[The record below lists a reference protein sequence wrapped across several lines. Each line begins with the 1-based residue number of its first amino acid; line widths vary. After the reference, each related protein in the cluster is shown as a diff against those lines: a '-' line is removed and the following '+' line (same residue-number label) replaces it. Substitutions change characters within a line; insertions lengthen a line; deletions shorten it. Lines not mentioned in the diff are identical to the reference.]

1 VTCRPIYNA
10 LIIGAGNI
18 GAFFDTP
25 GAYDILTH
33 AHAYK
38 KFEGFNLL
46 GFVDTDM
53 GKAKKAV
60 SLWGGSF
67 FHCLEKA
74 FDESIVDVVSVA
86 VPDEQHYEVL
96 LKLSEFPV
104 KCVFAEKPLT
114 KKLEEAEDIVRI
126 YKEKNI
132 GLVVNYG
139 RRFVP
144 EFERIRDDIHQG
156 IYGGYVSGAGFYG
169 KGINHN
175 GSHLIDLLRYF
186 IGEIQDSYV
195 TDYLFDFY
203 DDDPSV
209 SCILTLD
216 NDKKFYL
223 QHIDCNLFSIFELDM
238 FFEKKRIRIKELGFV
253 IEKYDVRESDIFTGY
268 KNMVETGENRTSLG
282 KAMYYAV
289 KNIYDFLTEGAI
301 IKCSVF
307 DGYKAVEV
315 CTEIVKKTI
324 I

>member
-1 VTCRPIYNA
+1 MTYKPIFNA
-10 LIIGAGNI
+10 LIIGAGKI
-18 GAFFDTP
+18 GAFFDKP
-25 GAYDILTH
+25 GASNILTH

-38 KFEGFNLL
+38 EQAGFKIL
-46 GFVDTDM
+46 GFVDTDSE
-53 GKAKKAV
+53 KAKKAV
-60 SLWGGSF
+60 SLWGGSI
-67 FHCLEKA
+67 FHCLEDA
-74 FDESIVDVVSVA
+74 FNKSSVDVVSVT
-86 VPDEQHYEVL
+86 VPDQHHYEVL
-96 LKLSEFPV
+96 KEISKFPV

-144 EFERIRDDIHQG
+144 EFERIRDDIHRG
-156 IYGGYVSGAGFYG
+156 IYGGYVSGAGYYG

-186 IGEIQDSYV
+186 IGEIQDNQII
-195 TDYLFDFY
+195 DYSFDFY

-209 SCILTLD
+209 SGILNLD

-238 FFEKKRIRIKELGFV
+238 FFEKKRIKMQDLGFV
-253 IEKYDVRESDIFTGY
+253 IEEYDVTESDIFAGY
-268 KNMVETGENRTSLG
+268 KNLGKTGENRTSLG

-289 KNIYDFLTEGAI
+289 KNIYDFLTEGAT

-307 DGYKAVEV
+307 DGCKAVEV
-315 CTEIVKKTI
+315 CTDIIKKVKI
-324 I
+324 